1 MMKETKLD
9 DDSNP
14 PRQFSWLQGLQRILT
29 GRRRALSEKELQE
42 MIDESEE
49 EGIINEDEGEMLHS
63 IFEFGETIVREV
75 MVPRT
80 DMICC
85 PLDASMP
92 QLLEIILS
100 SGHSRFPI
108 YEGTTDRIVGIVYA
122 KDLLRYWG
130 KDAAAIS
137 VSKVMRQP
145 FFVPE
150 TKKIEE
156 LLQDFK
162 NRRVHL
168 AIAVDEFGG
177 TSGLITIEDLIE
189 EIIGDIMDEY
199 DLEESQLQH
208 DGDGSY
214 LVDAR
219 INIYELEELLEVTV
233 RNKEEFDTLGG
244 YLSHLAGHVPKVG
257 ETISDDRLRMTV
269 IEGDER
275 RISRVRISLI
285 EGEKKAEA

>member
-1 MMKETKLD
+1 LD
-9 DDSNP
+9 DDSLP
-14 PRQFSWLQGLQRILT
+14 QRQNNWLQGLQRILL

-49 EGIINEDEGEMLHS
+49 EGIINEGEGEMLHS
-63 IFEFGETIVREV
+63 IIEFGETIVREV

-85 PLDASMP
+85 PIDAPMQ
-92 QLLEIILS
+92 QLLETIIR

-108 YEGTTDRIVGIVYA
+108 YEGTTDRIVGIIYA

-130 KDAAAIS
+130 KDPAT
-137 VSKVMRQP
+137 VSIPKVMRQP

-150 TKKIEE
+150 SKRIEE

-162 NRRVHL
+162 SRRVHL

-189 EIIGDIMDEY
+189 EIVGDIMDEY
-199 DLEESQLQH
+199 DLEESQLQR

-219 INIYELEELLEVTV
+219 INIYELEELLDIKVL
-233 RNKEEFDTLGG
+233 NKDEFDTLGG

-257 ETISDDRLRMTV
+257 ETISEGHLEMTV
-269 IEGDER
+269 IDGDER
-275 RISRVRISLI
+275 RISRVRICLR
-285 EGEKKAEA
+285 EGAAGAES